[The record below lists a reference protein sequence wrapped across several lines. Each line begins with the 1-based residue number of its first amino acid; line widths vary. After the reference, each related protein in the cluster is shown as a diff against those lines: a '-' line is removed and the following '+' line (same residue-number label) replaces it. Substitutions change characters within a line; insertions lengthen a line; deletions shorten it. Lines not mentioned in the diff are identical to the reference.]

1 MVIRRGDVWWVDFGV
16 PRGSA
21 PALKRPG
28 IVIQS
33 NDFNDS
39 RISTVVIVAMTS
51 NLRAAGAVGNVLL
64 PAGTAGL
71 TQASVVNVS
80 QVGTLDKAALLDRV
94 GRLPADRLAEVEAGL
109 RLVLGL

>member
-21 PALKRPG
+21 PASRRPG
-28 IVIQS
+28 VVLQS
-33 NDFNDS
+33 NPFNDS
-39 RISTVVIVAMTS
+39 RIATVVIVAVTS
-51 NLRAAGAVGNVLL
+51 NLRAAGAPGNVAL

-80 QVGTLDKAALLDRV
+80 QLGTLDKAALLERI
-94 GRLPADRLAEVEAGL
+94 GALPAERLAQVEAGL
-109 RLVLGL
+109 RLVVGL